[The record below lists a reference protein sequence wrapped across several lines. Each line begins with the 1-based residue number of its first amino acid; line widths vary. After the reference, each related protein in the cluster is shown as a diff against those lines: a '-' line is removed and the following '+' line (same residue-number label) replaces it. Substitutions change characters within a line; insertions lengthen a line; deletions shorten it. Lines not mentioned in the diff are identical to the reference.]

1 MPCRYLYA
9 FNECLIYVEYQHTIL
24 ATYKLTNFRQI
35 TSTLI
40 LGFHMYKIWIKTILI
55 GLLWELSELI
65 HAEVML
71 SGQRMLAVPLV

>member
-1 MPCRYLYA
+1 MLDICRVPTCHLSHLQA
-9 FNECLIYVEYQHTIL
+9 
-24 ATYKLTNFRQI
+24 NFRQI
-35 TSTLI
+35 ASPLI

-71 SGQRMLAVPLV
+71 SGQRM